1 MIEKVLEAYEAR
13 IVGRKT
19 FAQKLS
25 KMDKITKAVF
35 WGVIISAIVLFICG
49 FIIPKPALLVVMSV
63 YGAVVYIV
71 TLVLERIHRKK
82 WESNIKEYNIELNL
96 LAELLKEKD
105 FDLYG
110 KNKIKQLI
118 YKYYQDIEKQETRKK
133 NRSSDIKTFIC
144 TYIIPVIAFFAGR
157 INITE
162 SSAAEWL
169 AIGITII
176 TVVVSGKYIGSS
188 IIELMEMIS
197 WNQLEK
203 EKHFVLILQDL
214 LDRDFVIEQDD
225 LIL

>member
-82 WESNIKEYNIELNL
+82 WESNLKEYNIELNL
-96 LAELLKEKD
+96 LA
-105 FDLYG
+105 
-110 KNKIKQLI
+110 
-118 YKYYQDIEKQETRKK
+118 
-133 NRSSDIKTFIC
+133 
-144 TYIIPVIAFFAGR
+144 
-157 INITE
+157 
-162 SSAAEWL
+162 
-169 AIGITII
+169 
-176 TVVVSGKYIGSS
+176 
-188 IIELMEMIS
+188 
-197 WNQLEK
+197 
-203 EKHFVLILQDL
+203 
-214 LDRDFVIEQDD
+214 
-225 LIL
+225 